1 MNMNY
6 EAFEKLKVNKT
17 QSVKEQQKEGRR
29 PRLSLIAIIEE
40 QGLKPCCRINIVKK
54 TIDKL

>member
-1 MNMNY
+1 MNY